1 MASFTPDLDQ
11 LHELYRQYGADLF
24 ALCYLQAGRPAQ
36 ALDLMAASLCDMAAS
51 PKLWELAASGKE
63 GFLRV
68 GHLNCVDASLR
79 RPKRPKR
86 KKDTSGQEAPRAVLP
101 FSLTDPLREILKLR
115 LPARTALFCRERLNL
130 SWEAAAQLLGTSPP
144 GASGCT
150 APP

>member
-36 ALDLMAASLCDMAAS
+36 ALDLMAASLCDVAAS

-86 KKDTSGQEAPRAVLP
+86 KRTP
-101 FSLTDPLREILKLR
+101 
-115 LPARTALFCRERLNL
+115 PARRRPGRCCP
-130 SWEAAAQLLGTSPP
+130 SP
-144 GASGCT
+144 
-150 APP
+150 